1 MPPNS
6 LQVAMPTKL
15 FIALITLSLATPV
28 MAETQTESDLKSL
41 YERFVT
47 AQNAR
52 DTKAVRALM
61 WDSPNF
67 LWVSDGKAFWG
78 ADRMIERMSAFQR
91 ADIWEVTPDRGR
103 ARVVELSPVSA
114 VLFQPLSLTLGS
126 KADPR
131 RIAFLVNVLCVRTP
145 DGWRVGA
152 LHTTE
157 ENPN

>member
-1 MPPNS
+1 M
-6 LQVAMPTKL
+6 LTKV
-15 FIALITLSLATPV
+15 FIALVALSFAAPAA
-28 MAETQTESDLKSL
+28 AETETERAVTSL
-41 YERFVT
+41 YERFVA

-61 WDSPNF
+61 WDSPSF
-67 LWVSDGKAFWG
+67 VWISDGKAFWG

-91 ADIWEVTPDRGR
+91 SDVWEVKPDRER
-103 ARVVELSPVSA
+103 ARVVEVSPVSA
-114 VLFQPLSLTLGS
+114 VLFQPLKLTLGS
-126 KADPR
+126 RADPQ

-152 LHTTE
+152 LYTTE